1 MKSILAQQPP
11 QRSPWAPA
19 RLRQEMQTGGS
30 KRSAASASMPRKV
43 PTAKKALGRT
53 VGMSEVISA
62 PSIAMTVMIERGWG
76 Q

>member
-1 MKSILAQQPP
+1 
-11 QRSPWAPA
+11 
-19 RLRQEMQTGGS
+19 
-30 KRSAASASMPRKV
+30 MPRKV
-43 PTAKKALGRT
+43 PTAKKALGRA